1 MQAPILAICFY
12 VFFLRLPNGP
22 AGAQD
27 RIGLVAEC
35 TTALAFVG
43 FLNLAALYPME
54 KTIFFHDFKSAGSRY
69 STTTFVAAFSL
80 FAIVPEF
87 ISALTF
93 TAIMNVATGM
103 RTDGRIFFEF
113 AIGIWAELNFGES
126 IGIAFASFFDT
137 MGLSVSLV
145 SVFLSVAGQS
155 SSVFSASLAKF
166 LDDIAWMFPMRY
178 AARIT
183 LINEMKGLQ
192 FDCSTA
198 SIQSG
203 ECTAATGDQVLN
215 LFGYHESTWKLLIIC
230 VVVTFAYRVAAWA
243 VLVVR
248 YVSAIFRSTE
258 HISEFTTIFQHALR
272 LVLWLRFW
280 MVYTLHLIPYNG
292 NEGQCGMIH
301 TVGLYLGLLCY

>member
-87 ISALTF
+87 ISALIF

-230 VVVTFAYRVAAWA
+230 IVVTFAYRVAAWA

-248 YVSAIFRSTE
+248 YVSAIIDQPSIFL
-258 HISEFTTIFQHALR
+258 IS
-272 LVLWLRFW
+272 
-280 MVYTLHLIPYNG
+280 
-292 NEGQCGMIH
+292 
-301 TVGLYLGLLCY
+301 LLFFSMRYV